1 MRLIVVYFADL
12 FGKDLGVELYFEL
25 FFYFSLITIPI
36 ALPLAMLISMLM
48 TFGKL
53 GEFSNSPLSK
63 VQVSLSV
70 EHYDLCLW
78 WQY

>member
-53 GEFSNSPLSK
+53 GEFLNSTLSK
-63 VQVSLSV
+63 VQVFLLA
-70 EHYDLCLW
+70 ELCDLCSW
-78 WQY
+78 WRY